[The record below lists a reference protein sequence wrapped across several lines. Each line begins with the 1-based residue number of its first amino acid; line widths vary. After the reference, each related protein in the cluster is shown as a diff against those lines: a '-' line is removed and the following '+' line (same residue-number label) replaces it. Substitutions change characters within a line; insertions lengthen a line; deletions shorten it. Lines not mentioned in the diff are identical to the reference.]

1 MQLNPIEFIAMDK
14 KQQNAIILDMIQYDW
29 DMNTI
34 KQWFGEIPAWVNYDQ
49 NILSVLNDIQ
59 SENGEYYQNRR
70 NIDRD
75 RRNKIAFIEDI
86 GKTLPEGYDAEKWRN
101 ASAGDIYRQIE
112 SIQRDNQLVERAK
125 QVIENKNNKIRKFE
139 ADREIEKL
147 LLKESSVLVISR

>member
-75 RRNKIAFIEDI
+75 RRNKIAFIEDMPWVHSLDVY
-86 GKTLPEGYDAEKWRN
+86 G
-101 ASAGDIYRQIE
+101 
-112 SIQRDNQLVERAK
+112 
-125 QVIENKNNKIRKFE
+125 
-139 ADREIEKL
+139 
-147 LLKESSVLVISR
+147 